1 MYSGLIV
8 WIKTQERGDIV
19 GNASQQSI
27 FVDSLQW
34 LPWYFLV
41 CLVLVFVS
49 QHLRFGNKHSD

>member
-1 MYSGLIV
+1 MYSALIV

-27 FVDSLQW
+27 FVESLQW

-41 CLVLVFVS
+41 CLGLVFVS
-49 QHLRFGNKHSD
+49 QHLRFGNKQSD